1 MSNHY
6 YSKNPEVESN
16 PVYWDFSLR
25 DYTFRFKTDRGVFSK
40 REVDY
45 GSRLLVETFDLDKK
59 EGKILDVG
67 CGYGPIGLSLA
78 KSFPDSYVHMVD
90 VNQRA
95 LDLAKE
101 NAKLNQLGNV
111 KIYESDRL
119 LQVEENGFD
128 AILTNPPIRAGKQI
142 VHDIFEQSYEHLA
155 DFGELWIVIQKKQG
169 APSAIEKLETL
180 FGQVDVVEKKKGY
193 FIIKAKKV
201 DR

>member
-45 GSRLLVETFDLDKK
+45 GSRLLIETFDLDKK

>member
-25 DYTFRFKTDRGVFSK
+25 ENTFRFKTDRGVFSK
-40 REVDY
+40 KEVDF
-45 GSRLLVETFDLDKK
+45 GSRLLIETFKNDKS

-78 KSFPDSYVHMVD
+78 KSFPKAFIHMVD

-95 LDLAKE
+95 LELAQE
-101 NAKLNQLGNV
+101 NATLNQLENV

-119 LQVEENGFD
+119 LQVEEGGFD
-128 AILTNPPIRAGKQI
+128 FILTNPPIRAGKKT
-142 VHDIFEQSYEHLA
+142 VHEIFEQSYEHLA
-155 DFGELWIVIQKKQG
+155 DLGELWIVIQKKQG
-169 APSAIEKLETL
+169 APSAIEKLETM